1 MDLDRI
7 APEAV
12 PGIRIL
18 PVLHD
23 RVELGAVV
31 AEVLDELDP
40 ALVAVELPTTLA
52 EAVGRAIARL
62 PRISVVISEE
72 AGEDARIWL
81 TAPGDP
87 FVEALRWAAERG
99 RPTALVDP
107 DLPAATRSAEAYP
120 DPHAIHTLG
129 AEAYLEIVRRLAQD
143 EPRDP
148 TDELRERGMAHHLK
162 EAAAGAGGPVLAL
175 VGAAHADRVA
185 AHLAGPTAPPLARQ
199 RRTSVQLRHLHP
211 ESLTAVLH
219 DPPLAHAVHELLRQ
233 GPPPPEPAFETAVS
247 RRVELVRDGLRIL
260 AGEAVEDAAER
271 ARSVAAWAAHHGVRP
286 GEGGRARVDRGAL
299 AGVVWRIAAASWAE
313 QTRNAVA
320 PWQRRL
326 FFDFARRYARVR
338 GLLVPGLYEW
348 LVAARGGADD
358 NLAWEA
364 FDTGRTY
371 PWQHGPVELES
382 ARIDGEMLD
391 LGSRRVRFRRR
402 FFKVKQR
409 LVPVRSRPTTD
420 DPARWLEAFDADGI
434 CSYPP
439 EDLVVEDYGRFL
451 QRKAISILAA
461 DRRRSEPFTTSLLD
475 GVDLRETLL
484 RWHEGRVWVQETG
497 RAPGRAGS
505 VVAIFD
511 EDPDGTAYPY
521 LLSWLGEH
529 EQESDM
535 ALYATDPTCQIV
547 GPGIMRATYGGFM
560 LTYPPGR
567 LYDVWRDPDYR
578 RARSKAEVLTM
589 AAVDYS
595 LEKLVVSL
603 APKPPTERMRSYAS
617 SRGRRIVHVPLG
629 SVSPVTVRRIRVVH
643 ILAGRDK
650 RAIASDYVW

>member
-1 MDLDRI
+1 
-7 APEAV
+7 
-12 PGIRIL
+12 
-18 PVLHD
+18 
-23 RVELGAVV
+23 
-31 AEVLDELDP
+31 
-40 ALVAVELPTTLA
+40 
-52 EAVGRAIARL
+52 
-62 PRISVVISEE
+62 
-72 AGEDARIWL
+72 
-81 TAPGDP
+81 
-87 FVEALRWAAERG
+87 
-99 RPTALVDP
+99 
-107 DLPAATRSAEAYP
+107 
-120 DPHAIHTLG
+120 
-129 AEAYLEIVRRLAQD
+129 
-143 EPRDP
+143 
-148 TDELRERGMAHHLK
+148 
-162 EAAAGAGGPVLAL
+162 
-175 VGAAHADRVA
+175 
-185 AHLAGPTAPPLARQ
+185 
-199 RRTSVQLRHLHP
+199 
-211 ESLTAVLH
+211 
-219 DPPLAHAVHELLRQ
+219 
-233 GPPPPEPAFETAVS
+233 
-247 RRVELVRDGLRIL
+247 
-260 AGEAVEDAAER
+260 
-271 ARSVAAWAAHHGVRP
+271 
-286 GEGGRARVDRGAL
+286 
-299 AGVVWRIAAASWAE
+299 
-313 QTRNAVA
+313 
-320 PWQRRL
+320 
-326 FFDFARRYARVR
+326 
-338 GLLVPGLYEW
+338 
-348 LVAARGGADD
+348 
-358 NLAWEA
+358 
-364 FDTGRTY
+364 
-371 PWQHGPVELES
+371 S

-402 FFKVKQR
+402 FFRVKQR

-420 DPARWLEAFDADGI
+420 DPAQWLEAFDADGL

-484 RWHEGRVWVQETG
+484 HWHEGRVWVQETG

-535 ALYATDPTCQIV
+535 ALYATDPTRQIV

-595 LEKLVVSL
+595 LEKLVVCL
-603 APKPPTERMRSYAS
+603 APKPPTERVRSYAS